1 MRAKQVE
8 LLRGGGAVELHL
20 MEQSSSRQT
29 LTIGWAAAAV
39 FFSSLFF
46 LFFFCFLCLFIV
58 FLPSI
63 YINIIMTKFLLSF

>member
-8 LLRGGGAVELHL
+8 LLRGGAAMELHL

-46 LFFFCFLCLFIV
+46 PFFFASSVYLLFFF
-58 FLPSI
+58 
-63 YINIIMTKFLLSF
+63 LLSILI

>member
-46 LFFFCFLCLFIV
+46 LFFLLPLFIYC
-58 FLPSI
+58 FS
-63 YINIIMTKFLLSF
+63 SFYLY

>member
-8 LLRGGGAVELHL
+8 LLHGGGAVELHL

-39 FFSSLFF
+39 FFFIPFFPFFFASSVYL
-46 LFFFCFLCLFIV
+46 LFFF
-58 FLPSI
+58 
-63 YINIIMTKFLLSF
+63 LLSILI

>member
-8 LLRGGGAVELHL
+8 LLRGGGVVELHL

-46 LFFFCFLCLFIV
+46 LFFFASSVYLLF
-58 FLPSI
+58 F
-63 YINIIMTKFLLSF
+63 FLLSILI

>member
-46 LFFFCFLCLFIV
+46 LFFFASSVYLLF
-58 FLPSI
+58 F
-63 YINIIMTKFLLSF
+63 FLLSICM

>member
-46 LFFFCFLCLFIV
+46 LFFFFASSVYLLF
-58 FLPSI
+58 F
-63 YINIIMTKFLLSF
+63 FLLSILI